1 MWKLFKD
8 KMRIINKITYG
19 SLGIILGGLIITEC
33 VNSLLGFSPFFRI
46 FLFAVEVTVVLPLY
60 FSKFFNKNFY
70 SVQKKLEDEFKKLS
84 SNFNE
89 HKTKILNCAD
99 LSKGILK
106 DTEQVNSIFQNVS
119 VALDQISQTTN
130 FLANQ
135 LSSIAVNAEDFYSGV
150 ENTTKNVEFTNM
162 TLGDIKNVS
171 SEGQVLLEETFFST
185 ELLINDLSNLLSA
198 IEKLKVTFFQ
208 VNDVSEVITGISEQ
222 TSLLSLNASIEA
234 ARVGESGRGFSVVA
248 AEIRK
253 LADSSNKEISRI
265 KNIVDNV
272 DSEIV
277 SIKELIEAQS
287 RKGEEVKK
295 SVDSTKILITK
306 IVTSI
311 QRSSAMVNAVFEVSK
326 LQEKHVE
333 ALKNKLTHASAA
345 IEEQASSTQEISS
358 SLEEATVFIKEV
370 IASVHK
376 LDEYSNSFFPERG

>member
-1 MWKLFKD
+1 
-8 KMRIINKITYG
+8 MRIINKITYG

-311 QRSSAMVNAVFEVSK
+311 QRSSAMVNAVSEVSK

-333 ALKNKLTHASAA
+333 ALKNKLTHVSAA